1 MHAPHDSPPAHA
13 AAVLD
18 TNVLLALWLFRD
30 PVVEPL
36 RSALAAGE
44 LQAFRSPATDAEF
57 AEVLRRPELFSVAA
71 DRQAALL
78 AEWQAASTPLDAVHA
93 APWVCRDPLDQ
104 KFLDLAVSAGAQ
116 WLITRDRDLLK
127 LARKARR
134 QALLIVTPERWPE
147 LAGLAPRAVRRR
159 PATAS

>member
-1 MHAPHDSPPAHA
+1 MHDVSTFAPGHA

-36 RSALAAGE
+36 RAALASGG
-44 LQAFRSPATDAEF
+44 LRAFRSAATDAEF
-57 AEVLRRPELFSVAA
+57 AEVLGRPELFSVAPE
-71 DRQAALL
+71 RQAALL
-78 AEWQAASTPLDAVHA
+78 ATWQAASSLVETIEP

-104 KFLDLAVSAGAQ
+104 KFLDLAVSAGAN

-134 QALLIVTPERWPE
+134 QGLVIVPPERWAE
-147 LAGLAPRAVRRR
+147 AV
-159 PATAS
+159 

>member
-1 MHAPHDSPPAHA
+1 MAET
-13 AAVLD
+13 VVD

-36 RSALAAGE
+36 HAAFAAGQLQPVRSA
-44 LQAFRSPATDAEF
+44 ATDAEF
-57 AEVLRRPELFSVAA
+57 AEVLARPGLFSVEPE
-71 DRQAALL
+71 RQARLL
-78 AEWQAASTPLDAVHA
+78 EAWQAVASPVAAVHA

-104 KFLDLAVSAGAQ
+104 KFLDLAVSAGAG

-134 QALLIVTPERWPE
+134 QGLLIVTPESWAR
-147 LAGLAPRAVRRR
+147 LAAEPRA
-159 PATAS
+159 

>member
-1 MHAPHDSPPAHA
+1 MPALPASPPGYG

-36 RSALAAGE
+36 GSALAAGQ
-44 LQAFRSPATDAEF
+44 LQAFRSSATDAEF
-57 AEVLRRPELFSVAA
+57 AEVLRRPELFSVAPE
-71 DRQAALL
+71 RQAALL
-78 AEWQAASTPLDAVHA
+78 AAWQTASKPVDAIQA

-104 KFLDLAVSAGAQ
+104 KFLDLAVSARAN

-134 QALLIVTPERWPE
+134 QGLIIVTPERW
-147 LAGLAPRAVRRR
+147 
-159 PATAS
+159 ATTRLTS

>member
-1 MHAPHDSPPAHA
+1 MKITDSPPPAPGQA
-13 AAVLD
+13 TAVLD

-36 RSALAAGE
+36 RSALAAGQLE
-44 LQAFRSPATDAEF
+44 ALRSSATDDEF
-57 AEVLRRPELFSVAA
+57 AEVLRRPELFSVAP

-78 AEWQAASTPLDAVHA
+78 AAWQAASTPVSPVQS

-104 KFLDLAVSAGAQ
+104 KFLDLAVSAGAH

-127 LARKARR
+127 LARKTRR
-134 QALLIVTPERWPE
+134 QGLVIVTPERWAA
-147 LAGLAPRAVRRR
+147 LSAGA
-159 PATAS
+159 